1 MTTLLLA
8 RLHERPDNL
17 RWAVEAAVAG
27 LQAVL
32 QRTVEAAGDAA
43 RSKEGTPEVCDLRF
57 GVQGLAGFVAGFEA
71 TLAGVCPCL
80 RVPAVAHLLGPGT
93 PRFSGGPCI
102 YRKGCTDADCW
113 RFVWASTLANLC
125 VVTF

>member
-43 RSKEGTPEVCDLRF
+43 RSKEGTPEVCDF
-57 GVQGLAGFVAGFEA
+57 W
-71 TLAGVCPCL
+71 
-80 RVPAVAHLLGPGT
+80 GT
-93 PRFSGGPCI
+93 R
-102 YRKGCTDADCW
+102 TW
-113 RFVWASTLANLC
+113 QL
-125 VVTF
+125 

>member
-17 RWAVEAAVAG
+17 CWAVEAAVAG

-43 RSKEGTPEVCDLRF
+43 RSKEGTPEVC
-57 GVQGLAGFVAGFEA
+57 EI
-71 TLAGVCPCL
+71 
-80 RVPAVAHLLGPGT
+80 GPGMQGRG
-93 PRFSGGPCI
+93 RFIFG
-102 YRKGCTDADCW
+102 RCTGH
-113 RFVWASTLANLC
+113 
-125 VVTF
+125 

>member
-17 RWAVEAAVAG
+17 RAAVEAAVAG

-43 RSKEGTPEVCDLRF
+43 RSKEGTPEVC
-57 GVQGLAGFVAGFEA
+57 GLA
-71 TLAGVCPCL
+71 
-80 RVPAVAHLLGPGT
+80 
-93 PRFSGGPCI
+93 SG
-102 YRKGCTDADCW
+102 
-113 RFVWASTLANLC
+113 L
-125 VVTF
+125 

>member
-17 RWAVEAAVAG
+17 RGAVEAAVAG

-43 RSKEGTPEVCDLRF
+43 RSKAGTPEVR
-57 GVQGLAGFVAGFEA
+57 GVGFCFILCLGERQRRPLQSVTCLGF
-71 TLAGVCPCL
+71 
-80 RVPAVAHLLGPGT
+80 
-93 PRFSGGPCI
+93 
-102 YRKGCTDADCW
+102 W
-113 RFVWASTLANLC
+113 RT
-125 VVTF
+125 T